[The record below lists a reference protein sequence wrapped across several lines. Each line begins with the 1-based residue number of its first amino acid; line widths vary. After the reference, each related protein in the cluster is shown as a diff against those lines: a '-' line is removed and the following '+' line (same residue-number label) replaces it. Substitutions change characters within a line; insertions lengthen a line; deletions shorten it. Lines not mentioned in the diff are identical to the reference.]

1 MKIKKVLFAIILS
14 FIAIFMFACGE
25 DKKEVEEISLIA
37 PTGTPSLI
45 ISKAIVER
53 GKVNYEIV
61 QGADA
66 LKAAF
71 IKGEKDIIV
80 APVNLGALM
89 LATNETFNYEMVNT
103 IVWCNY
109 YIASK
114 EKINS
119 FKELDGKDVV
129 VFGQN
134 STPDIVFRSLMA
146 HHQINPNVS
155 YVASVADANGMML
168 SGKAD
173 IIVTAE
179 PALTVLLSK
188 GNFNVLSLKDEWNKM
203 VGGDG
208 TKGYDVPQAA
218 VFVNKN
224 SKEKC
229 ESFLEKLEK
238 DIKDVV
244 NNKDIVVSCAKQIDS
259 NLTNPDKMYVDA
271 LERCNYQIYENQKE
285 SIEKYFQKVIDLGL
299 GKTVGGKL
307 PDEAFYYSK

>member
-1 MKIKKVLFAIILS
+1 MNVKKILFSIIL
-14 FIAIFMFACGE
+14 IFVALFMVACGNE
-25 DKKEVEEISLIA
+25 PKEVEEISLIA

-53 GKVNYEIV
+53 TNVNYEIV

-80 APVNLGALM
+80 APVNLGAMM
-89 LATNETFNYEMVNT
+89 LASNETFNYEMVNV

-109 YIASK
+109 YVASK
-114 EKINS
+114 SEISS
-119 FKELDGKDVV
+119 FEELDGKDIV

-134 STPDIVFRSLMA
+134 STPDVVFKSLVA
-146 HHQINPNVS
+146 HYEITPNVT
-155 YVASVADANGMML
+155 YVTSVADANGMLL

-179 PALTVLLSK
+179 PALTVLLTK
-188 GNFNVLSLKDEWNKM
+188 GDYNVLSLKDAWSEM
-203 VGGDG
+203 IGGDN
-208 TKGYDVPQAA
+208 YDVPQAA

-229 ESFLEKLEK
+229 QSFLEKLVK
-238 DIKDVV
+238 DINEIKNNKEEVV
-244 NNKDIVVSCAKQIDS
+244 NAAKTVDS
-259 NLTNPDKMYVDA
+259 NLTNPNNLYIAA
-271 LERCNYQIYENQKE
+271 LDRCNYKIYENQKE

-307 PDEAFYYSK
+307 PDETFYYSK

>member
-1 MKIKKVLFAIILS
+1 MKLKKLLFTLVILLVAVL
-14 FIAIFMFACGE
+14 MVGCT
-25 DKKEVEEISLIA
+25 KEEEEISLIA

-53 GKVNYEIV
+53 GKVNYDIV
-61 QGADA
+61 QGPDA

-89 LATNETFNYEMVNT
+89 MTTNDVFNYQMVNT

-109 YIASK
+109 YIASN
-114 EKINS
+114 ETINS
-119 FKELDGKDVV
+119 FEKLDGKDIV

-134 STPDIVFRSLMA
+134 STPDIVFRSLVA
-146 HHQINPNVS
+146 HYGITPNVT
-155 YVASVADANGMML
+155 YVASVADANGMLL
-168 SGKAD
+168 SKKAS

-188 GNFNVLSLKDEWNKM
+188 GDYKVLSLKDEWSKM

-208 TKGYDVPQAA
+208 TKTYDVPQAA
-218 VFVNKN
+218 VFVKKD
-224 SKEKC
+224 SIEKC

-238 DIKDVV
+238 DILKIKD
-244 NNKDIVVSCAKQIDS
+244 NKEKVVSAAKTVDS
-259 NLTNPDKMYVDA
+259 NLTNPDQMYIDA
-271 LERCNYQIYENQKE
+271 LERCNYQIYDNQKE

-299 GKTVGGKL
+299 GKTVGGQL
-307 PDEAFYYSK
+307 PSEAFYYAK

>member
-1 MKIKKVLFAIILS
+1 MRLKKLLLAFILA
-14 FIAIFMFACGE
+14 FVAIFMVACKDNPE
-25 DKKEVEEISLIA
+25 KEVEEITLIA

-53 GKVNYEIV
+53 TKVDYEIV

-71 IKGEKDIIV
+71 IKGEKDIVV

-89 LATNETFNYEMVNT
+89 LASNETFNYEMVNV

-109 YIASK
+109 YVASK
-114 EKINS
+114 TEISS
-119 FKELDGKDVV
+119 FEELDGKDVV

-134 STPDIVFRSLMA
+134 STPDVVFRSLVA
-146 HHQINPNVS
+146 HYEITPNVT
-155 YVASVADANGMML
+155 YVASVADANGMLL

-179 PALTVLLSK
+179 PALTVLLTK
-188 GNFNVLSLKDEWNKM
+188 GDFNVLSLKDAWSDLA
-203 VGGDG
+203 GGDF
-208 TKGYDVPQAA
+208 DVPQAA

-229 ESFLEKLEK
+229 KSFLEKLVK
-238 DIKDVV
+238 DINEVKDNKEAVV
-244 NNKDIVVSCAKQIDS
+244 EAAKSIDS
-259 NLTNPDKMYVDA
+259 NLTNPNNLYVDA
-271 LERCNYQIYENQKE
+271 LDRCNYKIYDNQKE

>member
-1 MKIKKVLFAIILS
+1 MKLKKLLFAFILA
-14 FIAIFMFACGE
+14 FIALFTVACGE
-25 DKKEVEEISLIA
+25 EPQEVEEISLIA

-53 GKVNYEIV
+53 GKVNHEIV

-80 APVNLGALM
+80 APVNLGAMM
-89 LATNETFNYEMVNT
+89 LANNETFNYEMVNV

-109 YIASK
+109 YVASTT
-114 EKINS
+114 ELAS
-119 FKELDGKDVV
+119 FKDLDGKDIV

-134 STPDIVFRSLMA
+134 STPDVVFRSLVA
-146 HHQINPNVS
+146 YHQITPNVT
-155 YVASVADANGMML
+155 YVASVADANGMLM
-168 SGKAD
+168 SNKAD

-188 GNFNVLSLKDEWNKM
+188 KNVNVLSLKDAWSEM
-203 VGGDG
+203 VGGSN
-208 TKGYDVPQAA
+208 YDVPQAA

-224 SKEKC
+224 SVEKC
-229 ESFLEKLEK
+229 KSFLEKVVKVINEVK
-238 DIKDVV
+238 DNKEEVV
-244 NNKDIVVSCAKQIDS
+244 AAAKSIDA
-259 NLTNPDKMYVDA
+259 NLTNEDKLYIDA
-271 LERCNYQIYENQKE
+271 LDRCNYKIYDNQKD